1 METNKNLIVPLI
13 VGMFIVGYIIGILK
27 KDKPTIKAEYYL
39 EVFTDSIRVENS
51 HTHRVYSGRY
61 KDLDSLILKDNL

>member
-1 METNKNLIVPLI
+1 MELNKNIIVTLI
-13 VGMFIVGYIIGILK
+13 VGMFVIGYIIGILK

-39 EVFTDSIRVENS
+39 EVSIDSIRVENTR
-51 HTHRVYSGRY
+51 THKIYVGRY